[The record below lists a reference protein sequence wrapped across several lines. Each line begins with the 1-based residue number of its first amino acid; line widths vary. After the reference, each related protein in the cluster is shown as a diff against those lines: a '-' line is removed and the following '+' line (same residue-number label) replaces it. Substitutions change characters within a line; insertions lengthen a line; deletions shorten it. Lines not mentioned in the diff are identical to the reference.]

1 MIIQYSTSV
10 YTPAG
15 WRDVSITAE
24 ANPSASGK
32 MATVERVL
40 AIDGEKP
47 AGTMSR
53 TGAKR
58 QQFHGTAIASREV
71 GKRKRLSACRVLAYA
86 AA

>member
-24 ANPSASGK
+24 ATPSESGK
-32 MATVERVL
+32 MATVLRVI

-47 AGTMSR
+47 TPTMSR

-58 QQFHGTAIASREV
+58 QQFHGTGIAAREV
-71 GKRKRLSACRVLAYA
+71 GKRKRLAACRIAEASA
-86 AA
+86 A